1 MTTDERSGSSAHPSG
16 QHAPAPPPPPPGQS
30 TPPSFVYV
38 ERSRTNGLAVAA
50 MVLGILWIWWIGSV
64 LAVIFGHVSLSHIK
78 RSNGAERGRG
88 MAIAGLVLG
97 YIGVATL
104 ILVIA
109 LFVFAGSNT
118 DDAGA
123 AACEADA
130 ASVATAEEAYF
141 AMNGRYVPEQDLV
154 PDFLRHESDLHDVSV
169 SGTDYVIT
177 AVGSCA

>member
-1 MTTDERSGSSAHPSG
+1 MTTDERSGSSEHPSG
-16 QHAPAPPPPPPGQS
+16 QQAPAPPPPPPGQPA
-30 TPPSFVYV
+30 PPNFVYV

-64 LAVIFGHVSLSHIK
+64 LAVIFGHVSLNHIK

-118 DDAGA
+118 DNAGA

-130 ASVATAEEAYF
+130 ASVATGRGVLRDERSVRARAEPRSGLPPPRIGLA
-141 AMNGRYVPEQDLV
+141 RCLV
-154 PDFLRHESDLHDVSV
+154 
-169 SGTDYVIT
+169 
-177 AVGSCA
+177 VGD